1 MSAST
6 LNPEAA
12 SAYAAEVWARDIIPT
27 LMEYI
32 AIPNVSKAFDTDWLA
47 NGHMTRAV
55 EMLTAWSAAR
65 PIPGMQIEVVQL
77 PGLTPLIFIDIPA
90 TNPNA
95 DPDDTVLLY
104 GHLDKQP
111 EMTGWR
117 EGLAPWKPVREG
129 DRLYGRG
136 GADDGYSTFASLAT
150 IETVHA
156 MGGVHNRCVVIIEA
170 SEESG
175 SPDLPAYIDYL
186 LPRLGSPSLVI
197 CLDSGCAD
205 YEHMWVTTSL
215 RGMAAGALTVK
226 VVEQGLHS
234 GVASGVVPSSMRI
247 MRVLLD
253 RVEDAATGRILLD
266 ELHVPIPEDRVRET
280 HEIVEVIGYPA
291 SDDMR
296 LTGNTKPM
304 TDDPVEQLLNSTWR
318 PTLSYIAAD
327 GFPPPSRAGNV
338 LRPSTTLTLSFRLPP
353 TCDATKAVEAIEHAL
368 TTDVPYDATVEFHS
382 HGGED
387 GWNAPSFAP
396 WLWDSLSRASQQSF
410 GQECV
415 AFGEGGTIPFMGML
429 GARFPNTQFV
439 ITGALGPDA
448 NAHGPNE
455 YLHLPTAEKLT
466 VALAMVLHD
475 HAASAEPA
483 RAGYRTHDER

>member
-1 MSAST
+1 MSSRSP
-6 LNPEAA
+6 LRLDPPAA
-12 SAYAAEVWARDIIPT
+12 AEYAATVWARDILPT

-32 AIPNVSKAFDTDWLA
+32 AIPNVSKAFDTEWEA

-55 EMLTAWSAAR
+55 TMLRTWAEAR
-65 PIPGMQIEVVQL
+65 PIPGMTIEVVQL
-77 PGLTPLIFIDIPA
+77 PGLTPLIFMDIPA
-90 TNPNA
+90 TNLDA
-95 DPDDTVLLY
+95 DPEDTVLLY

-111 EMTGWR
+111 EMVGWR
-117 EGLAPWKPVREG
+117 DGLGPWTPVREG

-136 GADDGYSTFASLAT
+136 GADDGYSTFASLAS
-150 IETVHA
+150 IEAVHA
-156 MGGVHNRCVVIIEA
+156 MGGIHNRCVVVIEA

-175 SPDLPAYIDYL
+175 SPDLPAYIDHL

-205 YEHMWVTTSL
+205 YDHMWVTTSL
-215 RGMAAGALTVK
+215 RGMAAGTLTVK

-253 RVEDAATGRILLD
+253 RLEDAATGHVLLD
-266 ELHVPIPEDRVRET
+266 ELHVPIPDDRVRET
-280 HEIVEVIGYPA
+280 RETVEVIGYPP

-296 LTGNTKPM
+296 LAGDTKPM
-304 TDDPVEQLLNSTWR
+304 TEDPVEQWLNSTWR

-327 GFPPPSRAGNV
+327 GFPPTTRAGNV

-353 TCDATKAVEAIEHAL
+353 TCDAEQAVHAIERTVTA
-368 TTDVPYDATVEFHS
+368 DAPYDATVQFHS
-382 HGGED
+382 HGGEN

-396 WLWDSLSRASQQSF
+396 WLWDSLNRASHATF
-410 GQECV
+410 GRRCV
-415 AFGEGGTIPFMGML
+415 AFGEGGTIPLMGML
-429 GARFPNTQFV
+429 GARFPDTQFV

-455 YLHLPTAEKLT
+455 YLHLPTAERLT
-466 VALAMVLHD
+466 TALAMVMHD
-475 HAASAEPA
+475 HAT
-483 RAGYRTHDER
+483 R